1 MSENFWSR
9 VDSILYGNEKLS
21 LEGRLLLSSLLITM
35 LFTCIAIIM
44 GIFMALPALLLL
56 TGVIIQTI
64 LSLLYYMSRVKK
76 LITTSVSVFI
86 ILCLISNIA
95 IFIFGGGI
103 DSQNSIVVGITF
115 ILSLILTRRKR
126 RYLVLISYF
135 TMVTFVYMIQRMWP
149 SIILP
154 YPNENSR
161 WSDGLFTSSYSLLFI
176 FGIIRYLLLSYTAEK
191 ERAES
196 SERTLQ
202 ILNKTLEDR
211 ITHRTHELTESN
223 NKFQALLDSAA
234 ESIFG
239 MDMDGCFTF
248 LNKSCLKT
256 LGYDDVSDLLKKNVH
271 RTIHHSNIDGS
282 YLDLKNC
289 RLYNSLIQASPT
301 HADDDLFWRSDGSSI
316 PVEFWSYP
324 IVVSGNVIG
333 SVVTFFD
340 MTERKL
346 AEKELIKAKQEA
358 EVANTA
364 KSEFLANVSHEFR
377 TPLNIVLG
385 FAELLENAEPA
396 QRREYLDSIK
406 ANGRLLLNMINDIL
420 ELIRSEKADFE
431 LHDNYVDTSKFFNDF
446 GKHFSAYLTRKNLN
460 FRTELSAGLPPV
472 VITDISR
479 LRMIISNL
487 VDNAIKFTDNGEIT
501 LRAYAADNGENA
513 EPEKIDLVIEVQDT
527 GRGITD
533 VYRHKMFEAFSQG
546 EKKTVLNGLGIGL
559 SLTDRIVTRM
569 NGTIDVYSEPG
580 VGSRFVVTLRNVP
593 FLNEAVGQGKSPDQ
607 RPESL
612 YGERPESE
620 EIIDL
625 TGMISELEGYFMQGC
640 ISFGTRQSIGEVKK
654 FGQELSELGQKHN
667 CTQISDYGK
676 KIVGVTDNFDIEGM
690 LKYIRNFPG
699 LVELYKN

>member
-9 VDSILYGNEKLS
+9 VNSLLYGNEKLT

-44 GIFMALPALLLL
+44 GIIIKLPVLLVLS
-56 TGVIIQTI
+56 GVLIQSI
-64 LSLLYYMSRVKK
+64 LSLIYYMSRIKK
-76 LITTSVSVFI
+76 IIAQSISIFI
-86 ILCLISNIA
+86 VLCILSNIA
-95 IFIFGGGI
+95 LFIFGGGL

-115 ILSLILTRRKR
+115 ILSLILISREKR
-126 RYLVLISYF
+126 IFLLISYLI
-135 TMVTFVYMIQRMWP
+135 MITILDLIQMHWP

-154 YPNENSR
+154 YPNEESR
-161 WSDGLFTSSYSLLFI
+161 WADGLFTTSYSLVFI
-176 FGIIRYLLLSYTAEK
+176 FAIIRYLLKSYSAEK

-196 SERTLQ
+196 SEKTLQ

-211 ITHRTHELTESN
+211 IIHRTLELTESN

-239 MDMDGCFTF
+239 MDLDGCFTF
-248 LNKSCLKT
+248 VNRSCLIT
-256 LGYDDVSDLLKKNVH
+256 LGYENDSDLLGKNVH
-271 RTIHHSNIDGS
+271 LTIHHSHADGS
-282 YLDLKNC
+282 IFDIKDS
-289 RLYNSLIQASPT
+289 RLYNSLIQATPA
-301 HADDDLFWRSDGSSI
+301 HADDDLLWRSDGSSI

-324 IVVSGNVIG
+324 IILSEKVLG

-396 QRREYLDSIK
+396 QRSEYLDSIK

-446 GKHFSAYLTRKNLN
+446 RKHFSAYLTRKNLS
-460 FRTELSAGLPPV
+460 FRTELSAELPPV

-479 LRMIISNL
+479 LRMIVSNL
-487 VDNAIKFTDNGEIT
+487 VDNAIKFTDKGEIT
-501 LRAYAADNGENA
+501 LRAYVVENGESA
-513 EPEKIDLVIEVQDT
+513 ESDKTDLVIEVQDT

-533 VYRHKMFEAFSQG
+533 IYRHKMFEAFSQG

-580 VGSRFVVTLRNVP
+580 VGSRFVVTIRNVP
-593 FLNEAVGQGKSPDQ
+593 FMNEAVGQGKHLDF

-612 YGERPESE
+612 YGERSASKD
-620 EIIDL
+620 IIDL

-667 CTQISDYGK
+667 CTQVSDYGK